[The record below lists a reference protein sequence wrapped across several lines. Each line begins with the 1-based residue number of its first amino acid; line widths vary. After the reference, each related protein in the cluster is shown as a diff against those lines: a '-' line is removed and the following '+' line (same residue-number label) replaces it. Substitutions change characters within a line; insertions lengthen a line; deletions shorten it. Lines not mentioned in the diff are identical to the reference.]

1 MYRSLFLDAQTVE
14 KAVQFIQAEK
24 MFYET
29 SLINISGLQKKIGKY
44 KVTTYNNEFAD
55 IKVFINLLLTL
66 NDMKQKQFS
75 REYNSLYL
83 TQMKLFKFLD

>member
-1 MYRSLFLDAQTVE
+1 MYRSLFLDTQTVE

-44 KVTTYNNEFAD
+44 KVTTYNNEFAE
-55 IKVFINLLLTL
+55 FINLLLTL
-66 NDMKQKQFS
+66 NDTKQKQFR
-75 REYNSLYL
+75 REYNSLY
-83 TQMKLFKFLD
+83 FN